1 MAPIIG
7 RQDGRVAWYR
17 RQWGPMRLGGSIL
30 ITGAGGSIGSALAKK
45 IAQSDARRL
54 ILLDNA
60 EHELHE
66 IELGLDAIN
75 RCALHTA
82 VVGDICDAAL
92 LAELFDEYRPDIVY
106 HAAAFKH
113 VPMMERNALAAIRN
127 NVLGTLALAR
137 AASQHDI
144 AQLVMISTD
153 KAVNPTSAMGVSKRI
168 AELVLLRWNSASA
181 QMKALRLGNVLGS
194 RGSVVPLFV
203 EQISGGGPVTVTHP
217 DVQRYFVTLHEAV
230 DAILAAGNQDG
241 GGIFVSKPAEAIK
254 IVDLARQMIRDA
266 GFVAGTEIPIV
277 FTQLRPGDKLAEE
290 MFFADESVEPTGD
303 DKLRRVRGPQ
313 IAVEQFDAEI
323 AALAESVE
331 HRDLVGLV
339 DTLVRIVP
347 QYEPSKMVCSE
358 TKPLARTAS
367 K

>member
-1 MAPIIG
+1 
-7 RQDGRVAWYR
+7 VAWYPC
-17 RQWGPMRLGGSIL
+17 QWGPMRPGGSIL
-30 ITGAGGSIGSALAKK
+30 ITGAGGCIGCALAKK

-66 IELGLDAIN
+66 IDLALDAIDG
-75 RCALHTA
+75 CAPHTA

-92 LAELFDEYRPDIVY
+92 LAELFDEHRPDIIY

-113 VPMMERNALAAIRN
+113 VPMMERNALAAVRN

-137 AASQHDI
+137 AASEHEI

-153 KAVNPTSAMGVSKRI
+153 KAVNPSSAMGVSKRI
-168 AELVLLRWNSASA
+168 AELVLLRWNSAST

-194 RGSVVPLFV
+194 RGSVIPLFV

-217 DVQRYFVTLHEAV
+217 DVKRYFVTLPEAV
-230 DAILAAGNQDG
+230 DTILAAGNQDG
-241 GGIFVSKPAEAIK
+241 GGIFVSKPAQAIK
-254 IVDLARQMIRDA
+254 MIDLARQMIRDA
-266 GFVAGTEIPIV
+266 GFVAETEIPIV

-290 MFFADESVEPTGD
+290 MFFDDESVEPTSD
-303 DKLRRVRGPQ
+303 HKLQRVRGPQ
-313 IAVEQFDAEI
+313 IAVEQFDAQI
-323 AALAESVE
+323 AALAESVQ

-347 QYEPSKMVCSE
+347 QYEPSEIVCSE